1 RFRVLGWPWLTL
13 QGYKS
18 CKVDVLIQ
26 EHFNHVT
33 FVTLLTF
40 LNHIDV
46 ALHVKVL
53 FRLIVMFTIENFF
66 ETAHGVR
73 DRDVLPF
80 RAGEHF
86 GYVKRLAKETLNFS
100 RTVDGELV
108 LGS

>member
-1 RFRVLGWPWLTL
+1 MRAKL
-13 QGYKS
+13 QCYKGYK
-18 CKVDVLIQ
+18 VTTVTMRRGRHL
-26 EHFNHVT
+26 FNDVT
-33 FVTLLTF
+33 FVTILTLF
-40 LNHIDV
+40 NHIDV

-53 FRLIVMFTIENFF
+53 FRHIVMFTIENFF
-66 ETAHGVR
+66 EAAHGVR

-108 LGS
+108 LGT